1 MIIYSYSNSMFDNLL
16 KTSTYGPVLITG
28 HTGFKGSWLSLLLNE
43 LGIESHGISLAPE
56 KQSHADLIK
65 LDKIVPYSY
74 IDIRDSSL
82 LRQEISRISPSVIIH
97 MAAQPIVSRA
107 FERISETFEINMNG
121 TMNLIE
127 ASRSVGSAKS
137 IAVITTDKVYLN
149 ELENNINHSEAD
161 YLGAHE
167 PYGLSKVASELVV
180 DAFNISASNHD
191 EKIYTFR
198 SGNVIGGGDTS
209 ENRLLPQ
216 IAHNVFDGEKLEIR
230 NLDASRPWQ
239 HVLDTLYGYLLGIEY
254 HLSGNYERSFNF
266 SPLEKSLT
274 VGQVME
280 IVREKYKLE
289 FSINPNATS
298 SAALEN
304 THLNLNSEKARAL
317 LNWKPQFSQEEA
329 VLDTMQWW
337 DFLRT
342 GQKAKN
348 LAKHSITDYLER
360 IGRS

>member
-1 MIIYSYSNSMFDNLL
+1 MFGNLL
-16 KTSTYGPVLITG
+16 KTSTNGPVLITG

-56 KQSHADLIK
+56 KLSHAELIK
-65 LDKIVPYSY
+65 LDEIVPFSY
-74 IDIRDSSL
+74 IDIRDSRL
-82 LRQEISRISPSVIIH
+82 MRQEISRISPSVIIH

-107 FERISETFEINMNG
+107 FERISETFEINLNG

-127 ASRSVGSAKS
+127 ASRAVSSVKS

-149 ELENNINHSEAD
+149 DLANNRNHTEED
-161 YLGAHE
+161 FLGAHE

-180 DAFNISASNHD
+180 DAFNTSASTHD

-216 IAHNVFDGEKLEIR
+216 IAHTVFGGGKLHIR

-239 HVLDTLYGYLLGIEY
+239 HVLDTLFGYLLGIEH

-266 SPLEKSLT
+266 SPTEMSLT
-274 VGQVME
+274 VGEVIE
-280 IVREKYKLE
+280 IVRKKYKLD
-289 FSINPNATS
+289 FSINSKATL

-304 THLNLNSEKARAL
+304 THLNLNSQKARAML
-317 LNWKPQFSQEEA
+317 AWTPQFSQEEA

-337 DFLRT
+337 KEIQD
-342 GQKAKN
+342 GKN
-348 LAKHSITDYLER
+348 ARDLARKSIREYLNR
-360 IGRS
+360 VDQ